1 MLACL
6 YKSSKLLLMVHV
18 LKLPSG
24 VEEEA
29 PPFSSN
35 CYNLE
40 AVPCLRDQICNNLSL
55 PEEKKMKE
63 TNLIQKMKMGFLLP
77 P

>member
-1 MLACL
+1 
-6 YKSSKLLLMVHV
+6 MVHV

-29 PPFSSN
+29 PPFSLN

-63 TNLIQKMKMGFLLP
+63 TSLIQKMKMGFLLP